1 MLTIEG
7 ARVGSSLARVGA
19 TVGSSLARVGA
30 RVGASVGVPSVIGD
44 LVGGASDGD
53 NVGAYLITHIIS
65 LKYITK
71 SLRYQKL

>member
-19 TVGSSLARVGA
+19 RVGSSLARVGA
-30 RVGASVGVPSVIGD
+30 RVGERVGASVGVPSVIGD

-53 NVGAYLITHIIS
+53 NVGACLIRHIIS

-71 SLRYQKL
+71 